1 MKESLGTVKKA
12 LVDVDLDAC
21 LAAIE
26 ASLASGVSSWEIVDQ
41 ALSDGMREVGDLF
54 EAGEYFL
61 GELVMAGNIMKE
73 AMDLIK
79 DGFEA
84 GSREKRGTVI
94 LATVQGDMHDLGKNL
109 VGMMLDSA
117 GFDVIDLGVDV
128 PAGKI
133 VETAQK
139 TGARAVGLTMLLTPG
154 IDSMRE
160 VGDAIAEAGLKGQ
173 VRVAIGGA
181 ATNQRLADQMGFE
194 AYGENAVK
202 AVRIFK
208 ELLGE

>member
-1 MKESLGTVKKA
+1 MNESLGVVKKA
-12 LVDVDLDAC
+12 LVDVDLAAC

-26 ASLASGVSSWEIVDQ
+26 LSLESGVSSWEIVDGSL
-41 ALSDGMREVGDLF
+41 AEGMREVGDLF

-73 AMDLIK
+73 AMVLLK
-79 DGFEA
+79 GGFDKTVR
-84 GSREKRGTVI
+84 SKRGKVI

-109 VGMMLDSA
+109 VGMMLDAA
-117 GFDVIDLGVDV
+117 GFEVIDLGVDV

-133 VETAQK
+133 IETAQN

-160 VGDAIAEAGLKGQ
+160 VRAAIQASGLKGR
-173 VRVAIGGA
+173 VHVAIGGA
-181 ATNQRLADQMGFE
+181 ATSQRLADQMGFE

-202 AVRIFK
+202 AVRIF
-208 ELLGE
+208 ERLLGA